1 MRSKTKPVPNTP
13 PVADAIVVRV
23 NRLIADLVPGYLAG
37 RREEVVEIHRLLEA
51 RDLAALQVI
60 GHQLKGSG
68 EAYGFREITL
78 LGAQIEGAAAAEDV
92 STIRLAAER
101 LDRYLRS
108 VSVVP
113 DE

>member
-1 MRSKTKPVPNTP
+1 MQSRTKPTP
-13 PVADAIVVRV
+13 APPKPDDPIVVRV

-37 RREEVVEIHRLLEA
+37 RWEEVVEIRRLLGVGDLEA
-51 RDLAALQVI
+51 LATI

-78 LGAQIEGAAAAEDV
+78 LGAQIEDAAGTDDV
-92 STIRLAAER
+92 STIRQAADR
-101 LDRYLRS
+101 LEAYLRS
-108 VSVVP
+108 VKVVS